1 MMIQILIIEDDRH
14 IGEGLQF
21 LLQSEGFS
29 VELAMSK
36 VEGRRKLENIAY
48 QLLILDVNL
57 PDGSGFTFFQE
68 IQERGIP
75 VIFLTALDEE
85 ENIVKGFHLGAD
97 EYITKPFRPRE
108 LVSRV
113 KNVIRLRGI
122 EANGKQE
129 LTIGN
134 VSIRLEEKI
143 VYKNGMPLEL
153 TALEYKILVLF
164 FENKGRILTR
174 NQILSHIWDE
184 SGNFVNDNTLT
195 VYIKRLRE
203 KVEDNPNEPNIIKTV
218 RGMGYKIGG

>member
-1 MMIQILIIEDDRH
+1 MIQILIIEDDRH

-21 LLQSEGFS
+21 LLESEGFH
-29 VELAMSK
+29 VELAMTIA
-36 VEGRRKLENIAY
+36 EGKKKIEEKSY
-48 QLLILDVNL
+48 QLLILDVGL
-57 PDGSGFTFFQE
+57 PDGNGLVFFQE
-68 IQERGIP
+68 IQEKEIP
-75 VIFLTALDEE
+75 VILLTALDEE
-85 ENIVKGFHLGAD
+85 EQIVEGFRLGVD

-122 EANGKQE
+122 GIKEKNELIIGKISIH
-129 LTIGN
+129 LT
-134 VSIRLEEKI
+134 EHMA
-143 VYKNGMPLEL
+143 YKNGRRLEL
-153 TALEYKILVLF
+153 TALEYKILLLC

-184 SGNFVNDNTLT
+184 TGNFVNDNTLT

-203 KVEDNPNEPNIIKTV
+203 KVEDNPNDPEIIQTV

>member
-1 MMIQILIIEDDRH
+1 MIRILVIEDDRH

-21 LLQSEGFS
+21 LLESEGFHA
-29 VELAMSK
+29 ELAMSRE
-36 VEGRRKLENIAY
+36 EGLEKLEKKLY

-68 IQERGIP
+68 IQKKGIP

-85 ENIVKGFHLGAD
+85 ENIVRGFQLGAD

-108 LVSRV
+108 LISRV

-143 VYKNGMPLEL
+143 VYKNGNPLEL
-153 TALEYKILVLF
+153 TALEYKILLLF
-164 FENKGRILTR
+164 FENRGRILTR

-203 KVEDNPNEPNIIKTV
+203 KIEDNPNEPSIIKTV

>member
-1 MMIQILIIEDDRH
+1 MIRILIIEDDRH

-21 LLQSEGFS
+21 LLESEGFH
-29 VELAMSK
+29 VELAMSRG
-36 VEGRRKLENIAY
+36 EGKEKMKEKGY

-57 PDGSGFTFFQE
+57 PDGSGFMFFQE
-68 IQERGIP
+68 IQEKGIP

-85 ENIVKGFHLGAD
+85 ENIVKGFNLGAD

-108 LVSRV
+108 FVSRV
-113 KNVIRLRGI
+113 KKVIRLRGI
-122 EANGKQE
+122 EENGKQE
-129 LTIGN
+129 LAIGN
-134 VSIRLEEKI
+134 VSIQLGEKM
-143 VYKNGMPLEL
+143 VYKNGKPLEM

-164 FENKGRILTR
+164 FENRGRILTR

>member
-1 MMIQILIIEDDRH
+1 MIQILIIEDDRH

-21 LLQSEGFS
+21 LLESEGYGA
-29 VELAMSK
+29 ELAMS
-36 VEGRRKLENIAY
+36 VSEGREKLEKGKT

-57 PDGSGFTFFQE
+57 PDGSGFEFFQK
-68 IQERGIP
+68 IQSKKIP

-85 ENIVKGFHLGAD
+85 KNIVKGFNLGAD

-113 KNVIRLRGI
+113 KNVIRLTGI
-122 EANGKQE
+122 EDSRKQE

-134 VSIRLEEKI
+134 VSIHLEEK
-143 VYKNGMPLEL
+143 VAYKKGKQLEL
-153 TALEYKILVLF
+153 TALEYKVLLLF
-164 FENKGRILTR
+164 FENRGRILTR
-174 NQILSHIWDE
+174 NQILSHIWDD

-203 KVEDNPNEPNIIKTV
+203 KIEDNPYEPDIIKTV

>member
-1 MMIQILIIEDDRH
+1 MIQILIIEDDRH

-21 LLQSEGFS
+21 LLESEGYCA
-29 VELAMSK
+29 ELAMS
-36 VEGRRKLENIAY
+36 VSEGREKLEKGKT

-57 PDGSGFTFFQE
+57 PDGSGFQFFQK
-68 IQERGIP
+68 IQSKKIP

-85 ENIVKGFHLGAD
+85 KNIVKGFNLGAD

-113 KNVIRLRGI
+113 KNVIRLTGI
-122 EANGKQE
+122 EDSRKQE
-129 LTIGN
+129 LIIGN
-134 VSIRLEEKI
+134 VSIHLEEK
-143 VYKNGMPLEL
+143 VAYKNGKQLEL
-153 TALEYKILVLF
+153 TALEYKVLLLF
-164 FENKGRILTR
+164 FENRGRILTR
-174 NQILSHIWDE
+174 NQILSHIWDD

-203 KVEDNPNEPNIIKTV
+203 KIEDNPYEPDIIKTV

>member
-1 MMIQILIIEDDRH
+1 MIQILIIEDDRH

-21 LLQSEGFS
+21 LLESEGYCA
-29 VELAMSK
+29 ELAMS
-36 VEGRRKLENIAY
+36 VSEGREKLEKGKT

-57 PDGSGFTFFQE
+57 TDGSGFEFFQK
-68 IQERGIP
+68 IQSKKIP

-85 ENIVKGFHLGAD
+85 KNIVKGFNLGAD

-113 KNVIRLRGI
+113 KNVIRLTGI
-122 EANGKQE
+122 EDSRKQE
-129 LTIGN
+129 LIIGN
-134 VSIRLEEKI
+134 VSIHLEEK
-143 VYKNGMPLEL
+143 VAYKNGKQLEL
-153 TALEYKILVLF
+153 TALEYKVLLLF
-164 FENKGRILTR
+164 FENRGRILTR
-174 NQILSHIWDE
+174 NQILSHIWDD

-203 KVEDNPNEPNIIKTV
+203 KIEDNPYEPDIIKTV

>member
-1 MMIQILIIEDDRH
+1 MIQILIIEDDRH
-14 IGEGLQF
+14 IGEALQF
-21 LLQSEGFS
+21 LLQNEGFS
-29 VELAMSK
+29 VELATSRA
-36 VEGRRKLENIAY
+36 EGMRKLDSMDF

-68 IQERGIP
+68 IRERALP

-85 ENIVKGFHLGAD
+85 ENIVKGFQLGAD

-122 EANGKQE
+122 EKSGRQE
-129 LTIGN
+129 LAIGN
-134 VSIRLEEKI
+134 VSIRLAEKI
-143 VYKNGMPLEL
+143 VYKNGKPLEL
-153 TALEYKILVLF
+153 TALEYKLLLLF
-164 FENKGRILTR
+164 FENRGRILTR

-203 KVEDNPNEPNIIKTV
+203 KIEDNPNEPAIIKTV
-218 RGMGYKIGG
+218 RGMGYKIGE

>member
-1 MMIQILIIEDDRH
+1 MIQILIIEDDRH

-21 LLQSEGFS
+21 LLESEGYCA
-29 VELAMSK
+29 ELAMS
-36 VEGRRKLENIAY
+36 VSEGREKLEKGKT

-57 PDGSGFTFFQE
+57 PDGSGFEFFQK
-68 IQERGIP
+68 IQSKKIP

-85 ENIVKGFHLGAD
+85 KNIVKGFNLGAD

-113 KNVIRLRGI
+113 KNVIRLTGI
-122 EANGKQE
+122 EDSRKQE
-129 LTIGN
+129 LIIGN
-134 VSIRLEEKI
+134 VSIHLEEK
-143 VYKNGMPLEL
+143 VAYKNGKQLEL
-153 TALEYKILVLF
+153 TALEYKVLLLF
-164 FENKGRILTR
+164 FENRGRILTR
-174 NQILSHIWDE
+174 NQILSHIWDD

-203 KVEDNPNEPNIIKTV
+203 KIVDNPYEPDIIKTV

>member
-1 MMIQILIIEDDRH
+1 MIQILIVEDDRH

-21 LLQSEGFS
+21 LLESEGFHA
-29 VELAMSK
+29 ELVMSRS
-36 VEGRRKLENIAY
+36 EGKKMLKEKSY

-68 IQERGIP
+68 IQEKEIP

-85 ENIVKGFHLGAD
+85 ENIVKGFNIGAD

-113 KNVIRLRGI
+113 KKVIRLRGI
-122 EANGKQE
+122 EESGKQE

-134 VSIRLEEKI
+134 VSIRLGEKM
-143 VYKNGMPLEL
+143 VYKNGKPLEM

-164 FENKGRILTR
+164 FENRGRILTR

-203 KVEDNPNEPNIIKTV
+203 KVEDNPNEPNMIKTV

>member
-1 MMIQILIIEDDRH
+1 MIQILIIEDDRH

-21 LLQSEGFS
+21 LLESEGYCA
-29 VELAMSK
+29 ELAMS
-36 VEGRRKLENIAY
+36 VSEGREKLEKGKT

-57 PDGSGFTFFQE
+57 PDGSGFEFFQK
-68 IQERGIP
+68 IQSKKIP

-85 ENIVKGFHLGAD
+85 KNIVKGFNLGAD

-113 KNVIRLRGI
+113 KNVIRLTGI
-122 EANGKQE
+122 EDSRKQE

-134 VSIRLEEKI
+134 VSIHLEEK
-143 VYKNGMPLEL
+143 VAYKNGKQLEL
-153 TALEYKILVLF
+153 TALEYKVLLLF
-164 FENKGRILTR
+164 FENRGRILTR
-174 NQILSHIWDE
+174 NQILSHIWDD

-203 KVEDNPNEPNIIKTV
+203 KIEENPYEPDIIKTV

>member
-1 MMIQILIIEDDRH
+1 MIRILIIEDDRH

-21 LLQSEGFS
+21 LLESEGFHA
-29 VELAMSK
+29 ELAMSRG
-36 VEGRRKLENIAY
+36 EGKEKMEEKGY

-57 PDGSGFTFFQE
+57 PDGSGFMFFQE
-68 IQERGIP
+68 IQEKGIP

-85 ENIVKGFHLGAD
+85 ENIVKGFNLGAD

-108 LVSRV
+108 FVSRV
-113 KNVIRLRGI
+113 KKVIRLRGI
-122 EANGKQE
+122 EENGKQE
-129 LTIGN
+129 LAIGN
-134 VSIRLEEKI
+134 VSIRLGEKM
-143 VYKNGMPLEL
+143 VYKNGKPLEM

-164 FENKGRILTR
+164 FENRGRILTR

>member
-1 MMIQILIIEDDRH
+1 MIQILIIEDDRH

-21 LLQSEGFS
+21 LLESEGYCA
-29 VELAMSK
+29 ELAMS
-36 VEGRRKLENIAY
+36 VSEGREKLEKGKT

-57 PDGSGFTFFQE
+57 PDGSGFEFFQK
-68 IQERGIP
+68 IQSKKIP

-85 ENIVKGFHLGAD
+85 KNIVKGFNLGAD

-113 KNVIRLRGI
+113 KNVIRLTGI
-122 EANGKQE
+122 EDSRKQE

-134 VSIRLEEKI
+134 VSIHLEEK
-143 VYKNGMPLEL
+143 VAYKNGKQLEL
-153 TALEYKILVLF
+153 TALEYKVLLLF
-164 FENKGRILTR
+164 FENRGRILTR
-174 NQILSHIWDE
+174 NQILSHIWDD

-203 KVEDNPNEPNIIKTV
+203 KIEDNPYEPDIIKTV

>member
-1 MMIQILIIEDDRH
+1 MIQILIVEDDRH

-21 LLQSEGFS
+21 LLESEGFHA
-29 VELAMSK
+29 ELAMSRS
-36 VEGRRKLENIAY
+36 EGKKMLKEKSY

-68 IQERGIP
+68 IQEKEIP

-85 ENIVKGFHLGAD
+85 ENIVKGFNIGAD

-113 KNVIRLRGI
+113 KKVIRLRGI
-122 EANGKQE
+122 EESGKQE

-134 VSIRLEEKI
+134 VSIRLGEKM
-143 VYKNGMPLEL
+143 VYKNGKPLEM

-164 FENKGRILTR
+164 FENRGRILTR

-203 KVEDNPNEPNIIKTV
+203 KVEDNPNEPDIIKTV

>member
-1 MMIQILIIEDDRH
+1 MIQILIIEDDRH
-14 IGEGLQF
+14 IGEGLQ
-21 LLQSEGFS
+21 LLLESEGFRT
-29 VELAMSK
+29 ELAMNRE
-36 VEGRRKLENIAY
+36 EGLEKLKKKLY

-57 PDGSGFTFFQE
+57 PDGSGFTLFQE
-68 IQERGIP
+68 IRKKEIP

-85 ENIVKGFHLGAD
+85 ENIVRGFQLGAD

-108 LVSRV
+108 LISRV

-122 EANGKQE
+122 EQNGKQE

-143 VYKNGMPLEL
+143 VYKNGNPLEL
-153 TALEYKILVLF
+153 TALEYKILLLF
-164 FENKGRILTR
+164 FENRGRILTR

-203 KVEDNPNEPNIIKTV
+203 KIEDNPNEPDIIKTV
-218 RGMGYKIGG
+218 RGMGYKIGD

>member
-1 MMIQILIIEDDRH
+1 MIQILIIEDDRH

-21 LLQSEGFS
+21 LLESEGYCA
-29 VELAMSK
+29 ELAMS
-36 VEGRRKLENIAY
+36 VSEGREKLEKGKT

-57 PDGSGFTFFQE
+57 PDGSGFEFFQK
-68 IQERGIP
+68 IQSKKIP

-85 ENIVKGFHLGAD
+85 KNIVKGFNLGAD

-113 KNVIRLRGI
+113 KNVIRLTGI
-122 EANGKQE
+122 EDSRKQE
-129 LTIGN
+129 LIIGN
-134 VSIRLEEKI
+134 VSIHLEEK
-143 VYKNGMPLEL
+143 VAYKNGKQLEL
-153 TALEYKILVLF
+153 TALEYKVLLLF
-164 FENKGRILTR
+164 FENRGRIITR
-174 NQILSHIWDE
+174 NQILSHIWDD

-203 KVEDNPNEPNIIKTV
+203 KIEDNPYEPDIIKTV